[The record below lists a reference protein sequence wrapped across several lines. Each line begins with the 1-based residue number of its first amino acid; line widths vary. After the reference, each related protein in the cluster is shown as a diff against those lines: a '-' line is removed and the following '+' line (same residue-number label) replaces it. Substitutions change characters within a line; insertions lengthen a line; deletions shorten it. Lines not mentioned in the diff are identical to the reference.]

1 MSEFSEKRLWS
12 IMSDD
17 EDDNR
22 YPCEEPFYYQDKYLY
37 DYHWYHI
44 SFPKEWAVNHH
55 NDETGP
61 KCCLNCECFGSING
75 IFIGYCVNCAQYVY
89 NGSRGRGFI
98 DVGVEINHE
107 EVDSDSDSVFDTYL
121 KDVDIWAIE
130 PIDEEEKEK
139 EKEEEK
145 EKTYQQIIDQ
155 KH

>member
-1 MSEFSEKRLWS
+1 MADFSEKRLWS

-44 SFPKEWAVNHH
+44 SFPKEWAVNNN

-61 KCCLNCECFGSING
+61 KCCLNCDCYGSING
-75 IFIGYCVNCAQYVY
+75 IFIGYCVNCAQQVY
-89 NGSRGRGFI
+89 KGSRGRGFI
-98 DVGVEINHE
+98 DIGVEIDYDD
-107 EVDSDSDSVFDTYL
+107 VYGDSVFDTYL

-139 EKEEEK
+139 
-145 EKTYQQIIDQ
+145 TYQQIIDQ